1 MADKI
6 DPKRLSDLND
16 RLNAKKSVSKKEI
29 KHEDHYSGAQLG
41 WRMVTELVVGMLMG
55 LGIGYGLDHLFGTMP
70 LFLIIFTILGFAAGV
85 RTMMRSA
92 EEVQMKDTIVDSD
105 DLSIKNKDD
114 NDD

>member
-16 RLNAKKSVSKKEI
+16 RLNAKKSVSKKET

-70 LFLIIFTILGFAAGV
+70 LFLIISTILGFAAGV
-85 RTMMRSA
+85 STMMRSA

>member
-1 MADKI
+1 
-6 DPKRLSDLND
+6 
-16 RLNAKKSVSKKEI
+16 
-29 KHEDHYSGAQLG
+29 
-41 WRMVTELVVGMLMG
+41 
-55 LGIGYGLDHLFGTMP
+55 
-70 LFLIIFTILGFAAGV
+70 LIIFTILGFAAGV

>member
-1 MADKI
+1 
-6 DPKRLSDLND
+6 
-16 RLNAKKSVSKKEI
+16 
-29 KHEDHYSGAQLG
+29 
-41 WRMVTELVVGMLMG
+41 MVTELVVGMLMG